1 LGTLGVLGCQPWVD
15 SLLHGGQEWW
25 DAVLQQIAECDVFV
39 AIISRDALNSIA
51 CRREF
56 DWAEAL
62 GKPVLPVAV
71 EPPPKA
77 LPRRISIRQIVD
89 YSDPG
94 HRTRAALTLAGGPAT
109 LPQAPPLPEPLP
121 EAPAVPLSYLTD
133 LVDLVN
139 QPDPLD
145 HDLQRQIVFKLE
157 PALRSNDLEERR
169 GGRDILEAFSCRDD
183 LYADVDRMIK
193 EHSDTQRIHSPRNT
207 THAGT
212 RPPRQP
218 GPPVP
223 RLTPQHPQQLPR
235 APTLAA
241 TQQHRPDDAPTSP
254 PHSTPNLLTTGR
266 PNIGTPPTPWWQ
278 RQPRQVRFLLISAH
292 ILLAAAGISSL
303 VWVNAHKPSPPP
315 LTTTEA
321 SDLVAPPPA
330 DAASGAVPP
339 AGMMAVTYTVTGTK
353 GPGDIITVTF
363 VDASGGTRTQQNVDL
378 PWSLTLRLKS
388 QSEVGPLQA
397 SSLFLVS
404 KLNCSITTG
413 NGTVLTSNTDNSS
426 QISC

>member
-183 LYADVDRMIK
+183 LCGRGPND
-193 EHSDTQRIHSPRNT
+193 Q
-207 THAGT
+207 GT
-212 RPPRQP
+212 
-218 GPPVP
+218 
-223 RLTPQHPQQLPR
+223 L
-235 APTLAA
+235 
-241 TQQHRPDDAPTSP
+241 
-254 PHSTPNLLTTGR
+254 
-266 PNIGTPPTPWWQ
+266 
-278 RQPRQVRFLLISAH
+278 
-292 ILLAAAGISSL
+292 
-303 VWVNAHKPSPPP
+303 
-315 LTTTEA
+315 
-321 SDLVAPPPA
+321 
-330 DAASGAVPP
+330 
-339 AGMMAVTYTVTGTK
+339 
-353 GPGDIITVTF
+353 
-363 VDASGGTRTQQNVDL
+363 
-378 PWSLTLRLKS
+378 
-388 QSEVGPLQA
+388 
-397 SSLFLVS
+397 
-404 KLNCSITTG
+404 
-413 NGTVLTSNTDNSS
+413 
-426 QISC
+426 